1 MAASLGNRDRLQR
14 AEEARDYGQSPLPL
28 RRRGEV
34 CIVQGYG
41 VRIAVERG
49 QLAITDG
56 AGRTR
61 RERRFGRASHNL
73 ARVVVIGS
81 AGSVSLE
88 ALRWLADLGIG
99 FVHLDRDGRPISQ
112 SSQLGVDDPR
122 LRRAQALAASSEIG
136 IAVSRSLLERKL
148 RGQLAVLDQLA
159 LLTNTGEAQTTIA
172 SMLAELEHGET
183 VEQLRA
189 AEARAAKAYWTAW
202 ASVPLRFARRDADRA
217 PASWQSFGT
226 RRSPFSN
233 GPRLAATPGNA
244 LANYLYALA
253 EQEAALALRAVGLDP
268 GIGIVHADQRS
279 RDSLAL
285 DLLEPVR
292 PRVDRYLLDLLGA
305 HTFTV
310 RDFYESRRGSVR
322 ILPPLTH
329 RLAETLPAWA
339 ELAAPLAEEI
349 AEALVTGR
357 PTPLTQRK
365 RSAGRDHLRRRPRGL
380 KSATPPLPRVCR
392 FCGGPVVGTRALCD
406 ECLPDERAAHTP
418 RFQAAGPAALAQ
430 LRASG
435 NDPRTT
441 PEALG
446 KVAQAISRRRSEASQ
461 WNAENERPDPAEFT
475 AAILPRLQ
483 GIPLGVLSS
492 ATGLSVPYC
501 SCVRRGLY
509 VPHPRHWDALRAI
522 ADEALSPREGEP

>member
-1 MAASLGNRDRLQR
+1 MAGTPTNRERAQR
-14 AEEARDYGQSPLPL
+14 AEEARDYRPSPLPL
-28 RRRGEV
+28 RRRGNV
-34 CIVQGYG
+34 CVVAGYG
-41 VRIAVERG
+41 VRVAVERG
-49 QLAITDG
+49 QLAVYDG

-61 RERRFGRASHNL
+61 SEQRFGRASHNL

-99 FVHLDRDGRPISQ
+99 FVHLDRDARPITQ

-122 LRRAQALAASSEIG
+122 LRRAQALAASSDVG
-136 IAVSRSLLERKL
+136 ITIARLLLDRKL
-148 RGQLAVLDQLA
+148 RGQLNVLDQLA
-159 LLTNTGEAQTTIA
+159 VLTNTGEAQTTIA
-172 SMLAELEHGET
+172 RMLADLDRGET
-183 VEQLRA
+183 VEELRA
-189 AEARAAKAYWTAW
+189 AEAQAAKAYWTAW
-202 ASVPLRFARRDADRA
+202 ANVPLRFARRDAGRVL
-217 PASWQSFGT
+217 ASWQSFGT

-244 LANYLYALA
+244 LANYLYTLA

-285 DLLEPVR
+285 DLLEPIR
-292 PRVDRYLLDLLGA
+292 PRVDRYLLDLLGT
-305 HTFTV
+305 HTFTA

-322 ILPPLTH
+322 LLPPLTH
-329 RLAETLPAWA
+329 QLVETLPAWA

-349 AEALVTGR
+349 AETLASGR

-365 RSAGRDHLRRRPRGL
+365 RSAGRDHLRRRRRSH
-380 KSATPPLPRVCR
+380 KSATAPLPRVCR
-392 FCGGPVVGTRALCD
+392 SCGGPVVGTRALCD
-406 ECLPDERAAHTP
+406 VCLPEERATHTP

-435 NDPRTT
+435 KDPRTT
-441 PEALG
+441 PQALA
-446 KVAQAISRRRSEASQ
+446 KVAQAISRRRREATE
-461 WNAENERPDPAEFT
+461 WNATNERPNPAEFT
-475 AAILPRLQ
+475 REILPRLQ
-483 GIPLGVLSS
+483 GIPLSALSV

-509 VPHPRHWDALRAI
+509 VPHPRHWDALRAVV
-522 ADEALSPREGEP
+522 ADEAPS